1 MSEAVG
7 ESLENMV
14 ASRFEEKYSTAVVEA
29 SRPSLEMELPY
40 RSYSLV
46 HADGS
51 SVERVDKHP
60 FCMTRVHYDES
71 DVSQDIWFQPSDCA
85 FSYRWQ
91 QSASEVRVLVDI
103 SGAASASTLDVDIRT
118 QSLRVACIST
128 KVVFLDGILEESI
141 IPDACVWDLDN
152 GVLTLHLKKANTKLF
167 ADPGNHCATEWRRL
181 MQGNK
186 EVKWDDTEKNYSDL
200 PSISMD
206 LFRVQEEIKDA
217 MRLLSHGD
225 GAMRERS
232 TELDES
238 RRRSRQQR
246 MAILRGREYAPWVMM
261 VRESCSGKVV
271 AGGRDD

>member
-1 MSEAVG
+1 MSEAVEESFEDIIPLPCG
-7 ESLENMV
+7 E
-14 ASRFEEKYSTAVVEA
+14 KDSTAVVEA

-51 SVERVDKHP
+51 AVERVDKHP

-71 DVSQDIWFQPSDCA
+71 DISQDVWFQPGDCE

-91 QSASEVRVLVDI
+91 QSASEVRVLVDVVVD
-103 SGAASASTLDVDIRT
+103 ACASSLDVEIRT
-118 QSLRVACIST
+118 QSLRVACVST

-152 GVLTLHLKKANTKLF
+152 GVLTLHLQKANTKLY
-167 ADPGNHCATEWRRL
+167 ADPGNHSATEWRRL
-181 MQGNK
+181 MRGSK

-200 PSISMD
+200 PSVSME
-206 LFRVQEEIKDA
+206 LFRVQEGIKDA

-225 GAMRERS
+225 EAMRERS
-232 TELDES
+232 TELDEA

-246 MAILRGREYAPWVMM
+246 LAILRGCEYAPWLTM
-261 VRESCSGKVV
+261 VRDSFTGKV